1 MVLLQSDET
10 ECPTVNEWQES
21 SQIVGRDSYFKSKYN
36 ADIRTVECLEVQEV
50 GFFMFSTRS
59 HTVFKCGFWN
69 IILRGQTQLFLLIKK
84 TQHITIFL
92 GHRFFLS
99 LIRACKTLWFCER
112 NKIPNFKQEMCNDFS
127 KLWFSHKIRKNIPY
141 TIPSPLTLLQKSW
154 KLSLTHV
161 FYLLPKQPT
170 RSNSVPERFF

>member
-1 MVLLQSDET
+1 MTMVLLQSDET

-69 IILRGQTQLFLLIKK
+69 IILHGQTQLFLLIKK
-84 TQHITIFL
+84 NPTYYYFLRPQIFS
-92 GHRFFLS
+92 LS
-99 LIRACKTLWFCER
+99 
-112 NKIPNFKQEMCNDFS
+112 D
-127 KLWFSHKIRKNIPY
+127 
-141 TIPSPLTLLQKSW
+141 
-154 KLSLTHV
+154 
-161 FYLLPKQPT
+161 
-170 RSNSVPERFF
+170 

>member
-1 MVLLQSDET
+1 MLILGLLNVWKCRRLDSSCLALDLIQFLNVASGISSFMVRL
-10 ECPTVNEWQES
+10 N
-21 SQIVGRDSYFKSKYN
+21 YFYW
-36 ADIRTVECLEVQEV
+36 L
-50 GFFMFSTRS
+50 
-59 HTVFKCGFWN
+59 
-69 IILRGQTQLFLLIKK
+69 KK

-161 FYLLPKQPT
+161 FYLLLKQPT
-170 RSNSVPERFF
+170 RSNSVPERFIK